1 MHMQVFIKDELI
13 AEVDFD
19 PIQQTVGE
27 YKTYSKDVVW
37 LPFGVCMNPDYGF
50 VESFLESRCPPRERV
65 NIKELLHNWGLDFY
79 DPLAI
84 VQKTYGRM
92 LADYL
97 WVKFDD
103 DPVTYQDVKI
113 RD

>member
-1 MHMQVFIKDELI
+1 MHMQVFIKEELI

-19 PIQQTVGE
+19 PLKKTVWN
-27 YKTYSKDVVW
+27 YKHYIDDVVW
-37 LPFGVCMNPDYGF
+37 LPFGVCMDPDYDW
-50 VESFLESRCPPRERV
+50 VESFLESRCPPRKRM
-65 NIKELLHNWGLDFY
+65 NIKELLHNWGLDIY

-84 VQKTYGRM
+84 VQRTHGLM
-92 LADYL
+92 LGDYV

-103 DPVTYQDVKI
+103 EDITYSDIKV